1 MQTLWFTLAAVMMA
15 AYVVMD
21 GFDLGAGALHLW
33 VARTDRERR
42 QVFSAIGP
50 FWNGNEVWLV
60 AGGGVLFVAFPR
72 VLASGLSGFYLGVIM
87 LLWVL
92 ILRGIAIEFRSHL
105 DDRMWRAFWD
115 ATFAVASTLAPVLFG
130 AVLGNLVRGVPLQ
143 QEGWFA
149 LSLFESWSPN
159 GTLGLLD
166 WYSGLAGLL
175 ALAALSHHGALF
187 LAWKT
192 DGAVRERSLRSAG
205 RLFPAVVILWLVM
218 TALTVVVV
226 PGFTA
231 TLAARPL
238 AWAASAVFVCALGA
252 SGLARRAGR
261 DLVAFVCSGTFLF
274 GILGATAACL
284 YPVMIRSHDDPA
296 RSLTAFNASG
306 THDSLATALR
316 WWPLGFVLA
325 VVYVV
330 VLFRL
335 HRGKVRSA
343 GDEGYGAG

>member
-1 MQTLWFTLAAVMMA
+1 MQTVWYTLAAVMMA
-15 AYVVMD
+15 IYVVMD
-21 GFDLGAGALHLW
+21 GFDFGAGALHLW

-60 AGGGVLFVAFPR
+60 AGGGVLFAVFPR
-72 VLASGLSGFYLGVIM
+72 VLASGLSGFYLGVMM

-92 ILRGIAIEFRSHL
+92 ILRGIAIEFRSHIG
-105 DDRMWRAFWD
+105 DRMWRAFWD

-166 WYSGLAGLL
+166 WYTVLAGLL

-192 DGAVRERSLRSAG
+192 DGAVRERSLASAR
-205 RLFPAVVILWLVM
+205 RLFPAVVALWLVATAM
-218 TALTVVVV
+218 TVSLV
-226 PGFTA
+226 PDFAT
-231 TLAARPL
+231 TLAARPI
-238 AWAASAVFVCALGA
+238 AWTCSAVFIVALFA
-252 SGLARRAGR
+252 SWLARRAGQ
-261 DLVAFVCSGTFLF
+261 DLAAFVCSGTFLA
-274 GILGATAACL
+274 GILGATAAVM
-284 YPVMIRSHDDPA
+284 YPVMIRSRDDA
-296 RSLTAFNASG
+296 SRSLTAFNAVG

-316 WWPLGFVLA
+316 WWPIGFALA
-325 VVYVV
+325 IAYVA

-343 GDEGYGAG
+343 GSEGYGSD

>member
-1 MQTLWFTLAAVMMA
+1 MQTLWFTVAAAIMA
-15 AYVVMD
+15 IYVVMD
-21 GFDLGAGALHLW
+21 GFDFGAGALHLW
-33 VARTDRERR
+33 VAHTDRERR

-50 FWNGNEVWLV
+50 FWHGNEVWLV
-60 AGGGVLFVAFPR
+60 VVGGVLFVAFPR

-92 ILRGIAIEFRSHL
+92 ILRGIAIEFRSHVE
-105 DDRMWRAFWD
+105 DRMWRAFWD

-143 QEGWFA
+143 QNDWFA

-159 GTLGLLD
+159 GELGLLD
-166 WYSGLAGLL
+166 WYTATAGLL

-192 DGAVRERSLRSAG
+192 DGAVRERSLKSAS
-205 RLFPAVVILWLVM
+205 RLFPAVVALWLVATAM
-218 TALTVVVV
+218 TVALV

-231 TLAARPL
+231 TLAARPI
-238 AWAASAVFVCALGA
+238 AWLASAVFLVALGA
-252 SGLARRAGR
+252 SWLARRAGR
-261 DLVAFVCSGTFLF
+261 DLAAFVCSGTFLV

-284 YPVMIRSHDDPA
+284 YPVMIRSQDDPA
-296 RSLTAFNASG
+296 RSLTAFNAAG
-306 THDSLATALR
+306 THESLATALL
-316 WWPLGFVLA
+316 WWPVGFVLA
-325 VVYVV
+325 IAYVA

-343 GDEGYGAG
+343 GSEGYGGD